1 MEQAQFDE
9 LVHRLEG
16 YAAENP
22 ESYRLR
28 VSLLAVLGYSYIFMI
43 LAVLLLVDVG
53 IIYGLIKNHA
63 IALMLKIA
71 IPLLIVTVLVLRALW
86 VRIPPPQGMPITRQQ
101 APKLFDLLENI
112 RRELNAPKIHRVLLT
127 QDFNAAISQ
136 VPRLGIFGW
145 QKNYLVIGLPLMQSL
160 SPKEFSAVLGH
171 EYGHLSGAHGK
182 FGAWI
187 YRIRKTG
194 NQLMNSLQANN
205 GCFLFN
211 RFFNWYIPFFSAYS
225 FVFARQNEYEAD
237 ACAAKIA
244 GVQHTAQALVN
255 VEIKANLNNQ
265 FWDETYKLAT
275 ETPELPKPYSSLQ
288 NVLKGSLEEDL
299 AQYWLK
305 RSLLQPTDTADTHP
319 SLQDRLKALGETPQL
334 PTKTP
339 EKNAASYFLQDYLDT
354 VLQHFDGQ
362 WQQNVAQRWQ
372 ARFEFGQQA
381 KERLQVLES
390 QASLTADELWERAKL
405 YEEVATSSALTVE
418 AYQQVMQQD
427 PTRADAA
434 QFAVGRLMLQQSQ
447 AEGVALLQ
455 ELLSKNAH
463 WTIEICNVLAN
474 YAHEQG
480 EFAQAKAYQAQMN
493 ERIALEVAARAERSD
508 INVKDKLIEHALN
521 NVQIHEIIL
530 QLEPWIQKIKRVYLV
545 QKQLQYFPEHAFYVL
560 AVQHRF
566 QLFSSEKY
574 RTNFL
579 QDIAN
584 HAELPSAFIVISD
597 WGNSTAIFKKVK
609 KVPNALIYPFK

>member
-16 YAAENP
+16 YAARNP
-22 ESYRLR
+22 AGYRLR
-28 VSLLAVLGYSYIFMI
+28 VSLLAVLGYAYIFMV
-43 LAVLLLVDVG
+43 LAALLALNAG
-53 IIYGLIKNHA
+53 IIYSVLVKHHTIV
-63 IALMLKIA
+63 LLKIG
-71 IPLLIVTVLVLRALW
+71 IPALIVTVLVLRALW
-86 VRIPPPQGMPITRQQ
+86 VRISPPQGMPITRQQ

-112 RRELNAPKIHRVLLT
+112 RQELNAPKIHCVLLT
-127 QDFNAAISQ
+127 QEFNAAISQ

-145 QKNYLVIGLPLMQSL
+145 QKNYLIIGLPLMQSL

-187 YRIRKTG
+187 YRVRKTG
-194 NQLMNSLQANN
+194 NQLMNSLQAD
-205 GCFLFN
+205 GGSILFN

-244 GVQHTAQALVN
+244 GRQHAAQALVN
-255 VEIKANLNNQ
+255 VEIKANLNNK
-265 FWDETYKLAT
+265 FWDKIYTLAT
-275 ETPELPKPYSSLQ
+275 EIPNLPAPYASLQ
-288 NVLKGSLEEDL
+288 DVLKERLDDNL
-299 AQYWLK
+299 AHEWLR
-305 RSLLQPTDTADTHP
+305 RSLLRPTDTVDTHP

-334 PTKTP
+334 PTKIP
-339 EKNAASYFLQDYLDT
+339 EKNAASYFLQEYLDT
-354 VLQHFDGQ
+354 VLQRFDGQ
-362 WQQNVAQRWQ
+362 WQQNIAERWQ
-372 ARFEFGQQA
+372 ERFEFGQQA
-381 KERLQVLES
+381 KARLQVLAS
-390 QASLTADELWERAKL
+390 QASLTTDELWEQAKL
-405 YEEVATSSALTVE
+405 YEEVATSSALTLE

-427 PTRADAA
+427 PARADAA
-434 QFAVGRLMLQQSQ
+434 QFAIGRLMLQQSQ
-447 AEGVALLQ
+447 SEGVALLQ
-455 ELLSKNAH
+455 ELLSKNAN

-480 EFAQAKAYQAQMN
+480 EFAQAKIYQAQMN

-508 INVKDKLIEHALN
+508 INVKDKLLEHALN
-521 NVQIHEIIL
+521 SVQIHEIML
-530 QLEPWIQKIKRVYLV
+530 QLEPWIKKIKRVYLV
-545 QKQLQYFPEHAFYVL
+545 QKQVQYFPERVFYVL

-566 QLFSSEKY
+566 QLLSSEKY
-574 RTNFL
+574 RTQFL

-584 HAELPSAFIVISD
+584 HVELPSGFMVMSD
-597 WGNSTAIFKKVK
+597 WGNSAPIFKKVK